1 VARMTK
7 PTAVVGRRVAA
18 FLIDALLLYAIS
30 FAIFFAMADTKEEI
44 GRKVL
49 QGDITLDET
58 TYGNITIGDSEYAI
72 VGNKFLLYLL
82 IIFAIGF
89 LYLAVFQGIKGWTL
103 GKLVLGIRVVD
114 ESGRTGPGVGKGAI
128 RWVLWIVDG
137 FFFYLVAF
145 ITALT
150 SDKNQ
155 RVGDMAAK
163 TFVVGQKDVGRA
175 PFAGAQPQFAGAQ
188 PQFAGAGV
196 GAGAGAADGA
206 GWHPDPHGQARLR
219 YWDGSQWT
227 EHTSA

>member
-1 VARMTK
+1 MTK

-30 FAIFFAMADTKEEI
+30 FAIFFAMADTQEE
-44 GRKVL
+44 RL
-49 QGDITLDET
+49 QQLLRGDLNASDT
-58 TYGNITIGDSEYAI
+58 TYGNIQIGDTEYSLVGGEFWLWLGI
-72 VGNKFLLYLL
+72 VLL
-82 IIFAIGF
+82 IGF
-89 LYLAVFQGIKGWTL
+89 LYLAVLQGIKGWTL
-103 GKLVLGIRVVD
+103 GKLALGIRVVD

-137 FFFYLVAF
+137 FFFYLVALV
-145 ITALT
+145 TALA

-163 TFVVGQKDVGRA
+163 TFVVGQKDVGRP
-175 PFAGAQPQFAGAQ
+175 PFATAQ

-196 GAGAGAADGA
+196 GVGAGVGGADGA

-227 EHTSA
+227 DHTSA

>member
-1 VARMTK
+1 MTK

-49 QGDITLDET
+49 QGDIQLNET
-58 TYGNITIGDSEYAI
+58 TYGNITLGDSEYAI
-72 VGNKFLLYLL
+72 LGTNFLLYLL
-82 IIFAIGF
+82 IVFAIGF
-89 LYLAVFQGIKGWTL
+89 LYLAVLQGIKGWTL
-103 GKLVLGIRVVD
+103 GKLALGIRVVD

-145 ITALT
+145 VTALS
-150 SDKNQ
+150 SDRNQ

-163 TFVVGQKDVGRA
+163 TFVVGQKDVGRV
-175 PFAGAQPQFAGAQ
+175 PFAAAQ
-188 PQFAGAGV
+188 PQFAGAGGGPAAV
-196 GAGAGAADGA
+196 AGAGAGAAGGA

-227 EHTSA
+227 